1 MNKKIIIAIVVFV
14 VLLLLF
20 FMGSFKFI
28 GDNLSKKDSILQEE
42 EINDLTSDHL
52 DEALSDLEE
61 INFSLIS

>member
-20 FMGSFKFI
+20 FMGSFKVI
-28 GDNLSKKDSILQEE
+28 VDNLSKKDSILQEE
-42 EINDLTSDHL
+42 EINDLTDDHL

-61 INFSLIS
+61 INFSLVS